1 MLQTQ
6 TYTQVLNM
14 ACLLSLAEQKR
25 LVNDMQTFINRNQ
38 AKEDMRPYTWEELR
52 AGIREAEEQL
62 VRGEVYTDEEDDRLF
77 DEFIVKELSAQ
88 VWELSYPNAPNV
100 TETK

>member
-25 LVNDMQTFINRNQ
+25 LVNDMQSLIRRNQ
-38 AKEDMRPYTWEELR
+38 ADEKAHPYTWEELR
-52 AGIREAEEQL
+52 AGISEAEEQL
-62 VRGEVYTDEEDDRLF
+62 ARGEVYTDEEDDRQF

-88 VWELSYPNAPNV
+88 A
-100 TETK
+100 